1 MGCRSTSPDP
11 VWTTRSVVLGLGLYV
26 ALGTLAYWLFYSYY
40 DEHGVSSPAAFEVNF
55 TLTVIGHLAATLAS
69 SAIVA
74 RVVGARAAPV
84 LIGVGIG
91 VGVLLL
97 PSLGV
102 LALVNDCLGV
112 SFPWD
117 GGCPN

>member
-1 MGCRSTSPDP
+1 MSPDR
-11 VWTTRSVVLGLGLYV
+11 VRTTGSVVAGLGLYV
-26 ALGTLAYWLFYSYY
+26 AFGTLAYWIFYSYY
-40 DEHGVSSPAAFEVNF
+40 DEHGVSSPTAFKVIF
-55 TLTVIGHLAATLAS
+55 TLTVLGHLVATLAS

-74 RVVGARAAPV
+74 RVVGATPAAV
-84 LIGVGIG
+84 LVSVGIG

-102 LALVNDCLGV
+102 LAVVNDCLGV

-117 GGCPN
+117 GGCPH